1 MLQTT
6 VKNAKEEFDRVFIE
20 LGHDSKLE
28 IANKNE
34 VRFFMLDIK
43 NNQYSYY
50 EMFSILHSNLGRYA
64 LSRKEFQKDPETAI
78 SRGISRFH
86 EVKGSGTG
94 AGGEMIC
101 TPKVGHFWRCIFL
114 CQERKEST
122 KSIERRSR

>member
-64 LSRKEFQKDPETAI
+64 LSRKEFQKI
-78 SRGISRFH
+78 RKQLFL
-86 EVKGSGTG
+86 EVFQDF
-94 AGGEMIC
+94 MRL
-101 TPKVGHFWRCIFL
+101 KVLEQGL
-114 CQERKEST
+114 VER
-122 KSIERRSR
+122 

>member
-43 NNQYSYY
+43 NNQYSY
-50 EMFSILHSNLGRYA
+50 
-64 LSRKEFQKDPETAI
+64 
-78 SRGISRFH
+78 
-86 EVKGSGTG
+86 
-94 AGGEMIC
+94 
-101 TPKVGHFWRCIFL
+101 
-114 CQERKEST
+114 
-122 KSIERRSR
+122 